1 MLGTKKTWSSLV
13 NWFQINS
20 CWIHC
25 STLTSSSA
33 GSGKHVPIWHL
44 KVMQEFN
51 FCLCLMLKGILYP
64 EHLNDIMALTYVSEG
79 LEHTVAYFL
88 RQTTI
93 CTDFALNCS
102 HNIRWSL
109 PWCDGTVLCP
119 LSQTFGRFDLDAW
132 TAALRLEKLK
142 AAASASRWLT
152 AERMKVECWR
162 KRELGMCDLSS
173 FTFKEFLLAPLKVR
187 DTVMTRLWSQSKA
200 AWNRKGKE
208 VVRCM

>member
-109 PWCDGTVLCP
+109 PWCDGTGLCP
-119 LSQTFGRFDLDAW
+119 LSQTFGRFPHMSLNSS
-132 TAALRLEKLK
+132 
-142 AAASASRWLT
+142 AASREAEGSSLCKPLIDSRADESW
-152 AERMKVECWR
+152 V
-162 KRELGMCDLSS
+162 
-173 FTFKEFLLAPLKVR
+173 LA
-187 DTVMTRLWSQSKA
+187 
-200 AWNRKGKE
+200 
-208 VVRCM
+208 